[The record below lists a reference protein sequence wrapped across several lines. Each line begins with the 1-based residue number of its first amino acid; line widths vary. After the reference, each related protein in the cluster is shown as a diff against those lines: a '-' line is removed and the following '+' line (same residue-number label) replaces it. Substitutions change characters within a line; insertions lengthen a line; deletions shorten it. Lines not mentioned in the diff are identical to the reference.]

1 MGAARS
7 AFRSLTTVWK
17 DRVLNKAIKLKILKT
32 IVWPVALYGCES
44 WTLRAADINR
54 LQALEMSCYRRTLKI
69 SWTEHRT
76 NESVLK
82 EMGTERKILETVKRR
97 KLQYFGDVVRAQNL
111 CTHILQGF
119 VEGKRSKG
127 RQRRRWIDDI
137 KGWTSRSAAECT
149 TLAKDR
155 EGWRRLVHR
164 HSMVLNPQP

>member
-1 MGAARS
+1 
-7 AFRSLTTVWK
+7 
-17 DRVLNKAIKLKILKT
+17 
-32 IVWPVALYGCES
+32 
-44 WTLRAADINR
+44 
-54 LQALEMSCYRRTLKI
+54 
-69 SWTEHRT
+69 
-76 NESVLK
+76 
-82 EMGTERKILETVKRR
+82 MGTERKIVETVKRR
-97 KLQYFGDVVRAQNL
+97 KLQYFGHVVRAQNL

-119 VEGKRSKG
+119 VEGKRSRG